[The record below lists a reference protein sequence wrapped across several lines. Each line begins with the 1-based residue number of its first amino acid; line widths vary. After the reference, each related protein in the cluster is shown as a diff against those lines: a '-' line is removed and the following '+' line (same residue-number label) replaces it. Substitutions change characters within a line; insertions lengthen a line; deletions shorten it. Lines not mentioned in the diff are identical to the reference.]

1 MIWGLDGVREEAG
14 NVPVGFGLLS
24 ADPAVVP
31 VREVVHDGLNPIGPR
46 GRRRRPTDFE
56 AVIPEAKRCI
66 EVLDDTPRKYRL
78 LVCAAGEEE
87 VELSL
92 QASETGISYSLRTNI
107 IFTIKSNRM
116 HT

>member
-1 MIWGLDGVREEAG
+1 MFHFIFILDKSIQRG
-14 NVPVGFGLLS
+14 N
-24 ADPAVVP
+24 
-31 VREVVHDGLNPIGPR
+31 LNPIGPR
-46 GRRRRPTDFE
+46 GRRGGTTDFE

-66 EVLDDTPRKYRL
+66 EVFDDTPRKYHL

-87 VELSL
+87 VELSF

-107 IFTIKSNRM
+107 IFTIKSNNT